1 MMMQGQGTVKTSWQA
16 VDEWCICVRI
26 VAMWSGSI
34 REGFRGYVSNLG
46 IECTLLWWQPLPSFN
61 SPKATY
67 GGLWG
72 LCTSIMLFI
81 VGVRYKKMRQTSHKE
96 SSGPVAIMLFTL
108 GVRQSSINMVFSSLS
123 EVFSLEVVW
132 VYHLK
137 IRSNLVIGSW
147 PLLCVGR

>member
-1 MMMQGQGTVKTSWQA
+1 
-16 VDEWCICVRI
+16 
-26 VAMWSGSI
+26 
-34 REGFRGYVSNLG
+34 
-46 IECTLLWWQPLPSFN
+46 
-61 SPKATY
+61 
-67 GGLWG
+67 
-72 LCTSIMLFI
+72 
-81 VGVRYKKMRQTSHKE
+81 MRQTSHKE
-96 SSGPVAIMLFTL
+96 SSGPVAIIL

>member
-1 MMMQGQGTVKTSWQA
+1 MHVTVVATPPPPPHPLTRRKQPMVGCGVFDMQVQSWRYETEA
-16 VDEWCICVRI
+16 AW
-26 VAMWSGSI
+26 
-34 REGFRGYVSNLG
+34 
-46 IECTLLWWQPLPSFN
+46 
-61 SPKATY
+61 
-67 GGLWG
+67 
-72 LCTSIMLFI
+72 
-81 VGVRYKKMRQTSHKE
+81 YKKMRQTSHKE
-96 SSGPVAIMLFTL
+96 SSGPVAIMLFIL